1 MKSELYISYTVSHHK
16 TRVLYQIPLSATNVV
31 WLWHVNSTWM

>member
-1 MKSELYISYTVSHHK
+1 VSYTSVTRVSHHK

-31 WLWHVNSTWM
+31 WLRHVNSTWM